1 MVSIL
6 DFFWI
11 FLDFFFFWGATAGE
25 DVGGPILFF
34 FVF

>member
-11 FLDFFFFWGATAGE
+11 FLDFFFGGATAGE